1 MKNKHKSAN
10 EIYIDL
16 LLNQLKTEGKTD
28 IKLNLNNFSY
38 DDLLYLA
45 NIVVDKLRSKPE
57 YQKGL
62 IRR

>member
-1 MKNKHKSAN
+1 MKNKHKAAN

-45 NIVVDKLRSKPE
+45 NIVVDKLKSKPE
-57 YQKGL
+57 HPKD
-62 IRR
+62 